1 MGILNSVFETAI
13 MHAIIPME
21 AHMQTRL
28 HQRVLFW
35 LRNRFDSELFT
46 YEQLRA
52 MFIPLLLDQLF
63 IFGIGLLS
71 NAMVSSSGAGA
82 ISAVNDAT
90 VIGALAYALYSAIS
104 VGAGIVIARAK
115 GAKDQVHMRHAIGQS
130 CVICTLGGSV
140 FGIAISAFGT
150 GIVKALYPSVDPAV
164 ALAAG
169 EYLRIF
175 GLSIIPYALFNAIF
189 TVFRSIG
196 DTKSSLALTLII
208 NTIHLVCSLLYINV
222 FEMGVSGSAL
232 SYLTARVIGVIFAL
246 YWLMRPS
253 CALHMRWKD
262 FTHYDR
268 STSKDIFMLGIPL
281 SIEQVLFQGGMLL
294 VQMYIAKLP
303 LYQTDAHGIA
313 NSVFMLYYVFAY
325 SMTNITSTVC
335 GQCVGAKDIGLA
347 KRYCRNFIWIGG
359 YIMAAAI
366 LIIGPLTPLVLKL
379 YAPSQASI
387 KYIYLAVFIGALPMP
402 FIWCRAFLTTTTARA
417 AGDSAFATGIS
428 LIALLIGRMMTGYLL
443 SITLGFGILGIWLG
457 QLVEWIF
464 RTIVF
469 RYRMK
474 GTKWIKVQV

>member
-1 MGILNSVFETAI
+1 
-13 MHAIIPME
+13 
-21 AHMQTRL
+21 
-28 HQRVLFW
+28 
-35 LRNRFDSELFT
+35 
-46 YEQLRA
+46 

-82 ISAVNDAT
+82 ISAVNDAS

-115 GAKDQVHMRHAIGQS
+115 GAGDQLQMRRAIGQS
-130 CVICTLGGSV
+130 CVICTLGGSI
-140 FGIAISAFGT
+140 FGVAISAFGT
-150 GIVKALYPSVDPAV
+150 GIVKVLYPSVDTAIAV
-164 ALAAG
+164 KAG

-208 NTIHLVCSLLYINV
+208 NTIHLICSLLFINV
-222 FEMGVSGSAL
+222 LDMGVSGSAL
-232 SYLTARVIGVIFAL
+232 SYLTARVIGVVFAIF
-246 YWLMRPS
+246 WLMRPG
-253 CALHMRWKD
+253 CPLHMSWKD

-268 STSKDIFMLGIPL
+268 KTSKDIFVLGIPL

-303 LYQTDAHGIA
+303 MYQTDAHGIA

-335 GQCVGAKDIGLA
+335 GQCIGAKDIVLA

-359 YIMAAAI
+359 YILAAAI

-379 YAPSQASI
+379 YNPAQESL
-387 KYIYLAVFIGALPMP
+387 KYIYIAVFIGALPMP
-402 FIWCRAFLTTTTARA
+402 LVWCRAFLTATAARA
-417 AGDSAFATGIS
+417 AGDSVFTTIIS
-428 LIALLIGRMMTGYLL
+428 LIALLIGRMVTGYIL
-443 SITLGFGILGIWLG
+443 SISFGLGIHGIWLG

-464 RTIVF
+464 RTVVF
-469 RYRMK
+469 HRRMK
-474 GTKWIKVQV
+474 GTKWIKAAL

>member
-1 MGILNSVFETAI
+1 MKRLN
-13 MHAIIPME
+13 
-21 AHMQTRL
+21 QTL
-28 HQRVLFW
+28 EKWFSS
-35 LRNRFDSELFT
+35 DLFT
-46 YEQLRA
+46 WPELKK
-52 MFIPLLLDQLF
+52 MFLTLLLDQAFVYIISVLTTMLVSRV
-63 IFGIGLLS
+63 GEAAMAAVSLVSTVNG
-71 NAMVSSSGAGA
+71 MVSL
-82 ISAVNDAT
+82 IFT
-90 VIGALAYALYSAIS
+90 ALAT
-104 VGAGIVIARAK
+104 GGGIVVSRAK
-115 GAKDQVHMRHAIGQS
+115 GRGDTAGIQQAIGEVTGVCFLTALVLS
-130 CVICTLGGSV
+130 
-140 FGIAISAFGT
+140 SAMYAGADA
-150 GIVKALYPSVDPAV
+150 VVHLLYPGVEPLVTEYAVSYMRMMCISFIPFSV
-164 ALAAG
+164 
-169 EYLRIF
+169 
-175 GLSIIPYALFNAIF
+175 FNAIF
-189 TVFRSIG
+189 NIFRNLG
-196 DTKSSLALTLII
+196 DTRSSLFLTIVINAAHLI
-208 NTIHLVCSLLYINV
+208 LSLLFINV
-222 FEMGVSGSAL
+222 FNMGVRGSGL
-232 SYLTARVIGVIFAL
+232 SYIVVRTIGMAVALLWILKVHNTYGVRFSGFFRFSRNVTKELFSLGMPLTAESL
-246 YWLMRPS
+246 L
-253 CALHMRWKD
+253 
-262 FTHYDR
+262 T
-268 STSKDIFMLGIPL
+268 
-281 SIEQVLFQGGMLL
+281 QGGMLL

-359 YIMAAAI
+359 FIMAAAI

-443 SITLGFGILGIWLG
+443 SITLGLGILGIWLG
-457 QLVEWIF
+457 QLLEWIF